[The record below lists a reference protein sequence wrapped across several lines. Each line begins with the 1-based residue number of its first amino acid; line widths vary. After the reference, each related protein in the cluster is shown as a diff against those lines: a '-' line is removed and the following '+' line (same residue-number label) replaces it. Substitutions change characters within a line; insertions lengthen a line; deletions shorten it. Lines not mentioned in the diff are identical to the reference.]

1 VNLATVRKMDRQ
13 TIRLPDIDPAIAQA
27 NATGPVPLT
36 TALKSAGFSI
46 GVLVFFVVMIVGWP
60 QLAKLQRGQQVEI
73 SAAAPAPRF

>member
-1 VNLATVRKMDRQ
+1 MDRQ

-36 TALKSAGFSI
+36 AALKTVGFSI
-46 GVLVFFVVMIVGWP
+46 GILVFIAVMIVGRLP
-60 QLAKLQRGQQVEI
+60 LAKLQRGQQVEI

>member
-1 VNLATVRKMDRQ
+1 MDRQ

-36 TALKSAGFSI
+36 AALKSAGFSI
-46 GVLVFFVVMIVGWP
+46 GVLAFVVIIVGWS
-60 QLAKLQRGQQVEI
+60 QVAKLQRGQQVEI

>member
-1 VNLATVRKMDRQ
+1 MDRQ

-46 GVLVFFVVMIVGWP
+46 GVLVFFVIMIVGWP
-60 QLAKLQRGQQVEI
+60 QLAKLQRGQQVEA